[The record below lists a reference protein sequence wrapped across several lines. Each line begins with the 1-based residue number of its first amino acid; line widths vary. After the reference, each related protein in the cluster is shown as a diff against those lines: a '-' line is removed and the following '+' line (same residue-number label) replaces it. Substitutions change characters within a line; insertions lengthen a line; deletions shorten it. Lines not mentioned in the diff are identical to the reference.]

1 MSAYTQFVKGRML
14 TAMLTGL
21 SAVLAITLA
30 APPAAAGPDYTGFF
44 VERDLS
50 DAGWSACEPLTW
62 TVDTRGLTS
71 RQARAEVRR
80 LKAAWAAWS
89 AASRIRIEFAGRE
102 RMAFDPAIAGL
113 RPAVPADSRD
123 RHVLIAFMTRAQA
136 PVMAANAVGVAKP
149 TLVFTHSQ
157 EIVGGM
163 AIFRRGYV
171 ARQASRA
178 PDRVMNLYLHELGHV
193 LGLGHA
199 RGADQVM
206 HPTLQM
212 TTRLGDG
219 DVAGA
224 ASRTHPCT
232 AS

>member
-1 MSAYTQFVKGRML
+1 ML

-21 SAVLAITLA
+21 SAVFAITLTA
-30 APPAAAGPDYTGFF
+30 PAAEASADYTGFF
-44 VERDLS
+44 VERELS

-71 RQARAEVRR
+71 RQARVEVRR
-80 LKAAWAAWS
+80 LKAAWEAWS
-89 AASRIRIEFAGRE
+89 AASGISIEYAGRQ
-102 RMAFDPAIAGL
+102 RMTFDPAIVAL
-113 RPAVPADSRD
+113 RPAVPSDSRE
-123 RHVLIAFMTRAQA
+123 RHVLVAFMTRAQA

-149 TLVFTHSQ
+149 TLVFTHEQ

-171 ARQASRA
+171 ARQAFSA

-199 RGADQVM
+199 RGTDQVM
-206 HPTLQM
+206 HPTLQT

-219 DVAGA
+219 DAAGA
-224 ASRTHPCT
+224 ASRTHPC
-232 AS
+232 AVN